1 MFSFAL
7 ADPSEISDDLE
18 SSLVDRYQPDMQQL
32 VPLIVEQL
40 RLGNIS
46 EQEQETLARI
56 FEDTW
61 PLMVEEATRTD
72 DRRIDAQMQGIVE
85 NLNSLV

>member
-1 MFSFAL
+1 MFCFAL

-18 SSLVDRYQPDMQQL
+18 SFPVDQYQPDMQQL

-61 PLMVEEATRTD
+61 PLMVAEATRTD